1 MSELFNVLLSKLKNY
16 LNIISLIFKYIIFR
30 FIEGRGSKKYFQ
42 IIHRQFDMYIDFKR
56 KTLVNTANHH
66 IITKRRRKRI
76 TFWLAF
82 RDRLSIKSVDI
93 NGVKHNNYKHFSVII
108 PIFNVSVNYLA
119 IFNLKTN
126 SDNFNLTIHYQILF
140 SNLRDDFSTMLE
152 NYICHDEF
160 HLFYSWYPILG
171 NKILIKDILAGKL
184 PRVHPTSFEF
194 IITLSKPGVVVGEG
208 RVTEL
213 SDLNFRVVNYDN
225 MGYSDETPFFIT
237 GGKLTKQSFSLDKKT
252 NVRFYYRNGIS
263 EIINF
268 IEPIFAGIKLVQT
281 KLNNFEPDQLNIFAI
296 PIIAG
301 GYGLTC
307 SILIN
312 ENAFL
317 VPTEGSLYK
326 RVCRLVWHE
335 FIHHWW
341 GNRISSEGKGRF
353 LLTEG
358 MTVLFEWLT
367 AKEMFGEHYFNQ
379 IIQQARKQVLQIHG
393 YEKSIADSDRIP
405 PFGNTIIY
413 KKSALVLYQL
423 LRLIGEEQFISFC
436 TSFVKRTGV
445 YHWIDFLQELE
456 NYTDKDLTSFNQ
468 LWVES
473 VDLPV
478 TPNKNTFLY
487 DDRRVEEQRI
497 DKIISY
503 FMLKQDYLKLY
514 KDLLTIIPEPDFRN
528 KYNYYLGICQKK
540 KGNLSDALNLF
551 GKIDLNEEF
560 YYGQGLYEMA
570 CIHKEIGNY
579 KEYQRLITRIVTGSY
594 LFDDPRYIYNEYRN
608 IKGL

>member
-1 MSELFNVLLSKLKNY
+1 MSELFNVLGSKLRKY
-16 LNIISLIFKYIIFR
+16 LRIISLIFKYFIFS

-56 KTLVNTANHH
+56 KTLINAANHR

-76 TFWLAF
+76 TFWIAF
-82 RDRLSIKSVDI
+82 RDRLSIKSVYI
-93 NGVKHNNYKHFSVII
+93 NGVKHNSYKHFSVII
-108 PIFNVSVNYLA
+108 PIFNIRVNYLA
-119 IFNLKTN
+119 IFNFKTK

-152 NYICHDEF
+152 NYICYDEF

-171 NKILIKDILAGKL
+171 NRILIKDILAGNL
-184 PRVHPTSFEF
+184 PRVQPTSFEF
-194 IITLSKPGVVVGEG
+194 IITLSESGIVAGEG
-208 RVTEL
+208 RVIGL
-213 SDLNFRVVNYDN
+213 SDLKFRVVNYDN
-225 MGYSDETPFFIT
+225 MGYSDETPFFVT
-237 GGKLTKQSFSLDKKT
+237 GGILTEQSFFLDNKT
-252 NVRFYYRNGIS
+252 NVRFYYRKGEIS
-263 EIINF
+263 NF
-268 IEPIFAGIKLVQT
+268 VEPIFAGLKLVQT
-281 KLNNFEPDQLNIFAI
+281 KLNTFKPDQLNIFAI

-317 VPTEGSLYK
+317 VSTEGYIYK
-326 RVCRLVWHE
+326 QVCRLVWHE

-341 GNRISSEGKGRF
+341 GNRISSEGRGRF

-379 IIQQARKQVLQIHG
+379 ILRQARKQVLKIHG
-393 YEKSIADSDRIP
+393 YEKSIANTDRIS

-413 KKSALVLYQL
+413 KKAPLILFQL

-445 YHWIDFLQELE
+445 YHWINFLRELE
-456 NYTDKDLTSFNQ
+456 NYTDKNLTSFNQ

-473 VDLPV
+473 VDIPV
-478 TPNKNTFLY
+478 IPNKNTFLY
-487 DDRRVEEQRI
+487 DDRGVGEQRI
-497 DKIISY
+497 DKIVSC
-503 FMLKQDYLKLY
+503 FMLKQDYQKLY
-514 KDLLTIIPEPDFRN
+514 ENILTIIPEPDFRN
-528 KYNYYLGICQKK
+528 KYYYYLGICQKK
-540 KGNLSDALNLF
+540 KGNFSDALNSF
-551 GKIDLNEEF
+551 GKIDLEEAL

-570 CIHKEIGNY
+570 CIYKRIGNY
-579 KEYQRLITRIVTGSY
+579 KEYQRLIKRIVTGPY
-594 LFDDPRYIYNEYRN
+594 LFDDPRYIYNEYRH
-608 IKGL
+608 IKDL